1 MSIDKWLSDKD
12 SKEERIRREK
22 AFKHL
27 TKDEVQ
33 ELKKKKIRDVVK
45 KEVKKTSEVS
55 ESDKFLQEIIEF
67 KDWLNQR
74 AYLKGDLDKI
84 ETWIS
89 NLYLTIRYES
99 EKKAESTHYNE
110 KKKMI
115 EQYKE
120 IPINFLDEKTRV
132 AINKKIR
139 GTNRTNSD
147 NYYLRKLKKEI
158 QEKLKEA
165 KYYETLDKILKI
177 S

>member
-1 MSIDKWLSDKD
+1 MSIDKWLSEKD

-22 AFKHL
+22 AFKRL

-45 KEVKKTSEVS
+45 KEVKTNGEIS
-55 ESDKFLQEIIEF
+55 ESDKILQEIVEF

-74 AYLKGDLDKI
+74 TYLKGDLDKI
-84 ETWIS
+84 ETWIR
-89 NLYLTIRYES
+89 NLYSTINYES
-99 EKKAESTHYNE
+99 EKKVESINHNE
-110 KKKMI
+110 KKELI
-115 EQYKE
+115 EKYRE
-120 IPINFLDEKTRV
+120 IPISLLDENTRV

-147 NYYLRKLKKEI
+147 NYYLRKLKKNI

-165 KYYETLDKILKI
+165 EYYETLDKILKI